1 MWQRQEMLVAIK
13 DIRSG
18 YFKTFGE
25 LFNVKQVPI
34 RNKKDTQKST
44 VKKATIVIFSFPN
57 GQTAIK

>member
-34 RNKKDTQKST
+34 RNKKEAQKST
-44 VKKATIVIFSFPN
+44 VKKATIVIF
-57 GQTAIK
+57 